1 MIAHR
6 MWLCSTH
13 TLTADIIARKSFYRL
28 LLEAVFL
35 IAARKEHKKAARLLE
50 APKISVNHCLAEIG
64 KLLVGRAAITTNVS
78 ELAEGGY
85 CEHKSSIELLLLIFF
100 ICRIR
105 IDGQEH
111 FIVILNLFIRFR
123 LNYFCKMD
131 GTQKM
136 TTLFIK
142 NMVCN
147 RCIMVVQ
154 NELDKLDLSAI
165 SIKLGEI
172 VFGKELTPEQK
183 KKLGEALSALGFQVI
198 DDKKS
203 RIIEKIKNTIIEL
216 VHHQDNEAKT
226 NLSDILSATLHHDYN
241 YLSNLF
247 SEVEGTTIEKYFI
260 AQKIE
265 RVKELLVYDEL
276 SLSEIAF
283 QLNYSSVA
291 YLSNQFKKTTGLTP
305 RHFKQIKEEKRKP
318 LDKV

>member
-1 MIAHR
+1 
-6 MWLCSTH
+6 
-13 TLTADIIARKSFYRL
+13 
-28 LLEAVFL
+28 
-35 IAARKEHKKAARLLE
+35 
-50 APKISVNHCLAEIG
+50 
-64 KLLVGRAAITTNVS
+64 
-78 ELAEGGY
+78 
-85 CEHKSSIELLLLIFF
+85 
-100 ICRIR
+100 
-105 IDGQEH
+105 
-111 FIVILNLFIRFR
+111 
-123 LNYFCKMD
+123 MD